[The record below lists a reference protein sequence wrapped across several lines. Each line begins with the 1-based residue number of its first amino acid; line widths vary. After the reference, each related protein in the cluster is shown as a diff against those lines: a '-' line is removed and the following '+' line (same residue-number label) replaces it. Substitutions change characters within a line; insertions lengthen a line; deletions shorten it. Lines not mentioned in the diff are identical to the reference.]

1 MKLYRCYAD
10 GGCYRNGRVS
20 AKAYGSYLIMDE
32 GRNKV
37 AGSSRFDL
45 VTPSTKDRPGRP
57 TNNMA
62 ESLAINMALT
72 FILNEPGL
80 LTTQAFFT
88 ICSDSELTINQ
99 INGVYRI
106 NNPQLL
112 SYSKNRVF
120 ILDTIGKKV
129 GKHPGDVVEF
139 IKVPREEVFEVL
151 GH

>member
-1 MKLYRCYAD
+1 LRHLTCYTD
-10 GGCYRNGRVS
+10 GGCYNNGRAS
-20 AKAYGSYLIMDE
+20 AKAYGSYLIMDK
-32 GRNKV
+32 NKKQV

-45 VTPSTKDRPGRP
+45 VTTSTKKRPGRP

-72 FILNEPGL
+72 HILNDPKL
-80 LTTQAFFT
+80 CNPRTFIT

-99 INGVYRI
+99 INGIYKI

-112 SYSKNRVF
+112 QISKNRAF
-120 ILDTIGKKV
+120 ILKTLGEKL
-129 GKHPGDVVEF
+129 GKHPGDIVEF
-139 IKVPREEVFEVL
+139 TKVPRDEVFNVL